1 MENKIKM
8 KLSIVFIFNDE
19 NTDTNNHQDETYKQD
34 EQTKEF
40 AEGFHTFPPMFLLP
54 VSEVR
59 GVAQAAELLGQEHV
73 VVEVIVLVVELA
85 AEQLR
90 ARVRPPV
97 ALPGQLP
104 RAGHG
109 RGRGAGPPLLLLG
122 AAAGPGHQRQRR
134 EEGGV
139 QMFVQERPSFGLAAP
154 PVHLARHRVHRV
166 LAGVSQVITSSSQFL
181 VTFS

>member
-122 AAAGPGHQRQRR
+122 AAAGPGHQRR

-139 QMFVQERPSFGLAAP
+139 QMFVKERPSFGLAAP

>member
-1 MENKIKM
+1 
-8 KLSIVFIFNDE
+8 
-19 NTDTNNHQDETYKQD
+19 
-34 EQTKEF
+34 
-40 AEGFHTFPPMFLLP
+40 MFLLP

-85 AEQLR
+85 AEQGQ
-90 ARVRPPV
+90 ARVRPP
-97 ALPGQLP
+97 AAPPGQLP
-104 RAGHG
+104 RAGHE
-109 RGRGAGPPLLLLG
+109 RGAGPPLVLLG
-122 AAAGPGHQRQRR
+122 VAAGPGHQRR

-139 QMFVQERPSFGLAAP
+139 QIFVQERPSFGLPAST
-154 PVHLARHRVHRV
+154 VHLARHRVERV